1 MNSIDRKQKEEQ
13 PKPRN
18 SEPRDLEF
26 LRMLEAYAADL
37 RAICDKLRDRF
48 NCFPPTSPPRFERRI
63 FQSTENPIG
72 TLSSVRHFRDMPR
85 YYFNVHNV
93 SPSAGDLGEEL
104 PDNDLLGNAPRSSLG
119 RPYSKTTACFGPVE
133 NGR

>member
-37 RAICDKLRDRF
+37 RAICDKLRDKL
-48 NCFPPTSPPRFERRI
+48 N
-63 FQSTENPIG
+63 
-72 TLSSVRHFRDMPR
+72 
-85 YYFNVHNV
+85 
-93 SPSAGDLGEEL
+93 
-104 PDNDLLGNAPRSSLG
+104 
-119 RPYSKTTACFGPVE
+119 
-133 NGR
+133 